1 MTAKNIPLNPIA
13 ILTFHMNDQYYGAFV
28 HDVLEV
34 MAMVSLVHTP
44 DSPPEVLG
52 FANRRGQMIPIIDL
66 RRVFGH
72 PGGAVGVETLFIVV
86 QHMAQ
91 QAGLVV
97 DTINEV
103 QYIDL
108 EAVET
113 PIGSGRYI
121 HGIMNFKEH
130 LLQIITIPPLLAAF
144 LPQEGN

>member
-1 MTAKNIPLNPIA
+1 MTAKSTLPNPA
-13 ILTFHMNDQYYGAFV
+13 PILTFGMNDQYYGIFV
-28 HDVLEV
+28 PDVLEV
-34 MAMVSLVHTP
+34 MAMVLLTQTP

-52 FANRRGQMIPIIDL
+52 FADRRGQMMPIIDL

-86 QHMAQ
+86 QHATQ

-108 EAVET
+108 NALET

-121 HGIMNFKEH
+121 HGIMNYKEH

-144 LPQEGN
+144 LP